1 MQTHTHTHT
10 RRVKVCSWRITTKCL
25 SSERANERA
34 SGSIENNTNMNN
46 KRGARGNLFCNWISS
61 PRSVQNNGP
70 CCCAAVQKKKRE
82 KSWNNEMLL
91 LMLLHSTRNWKS
103 RWEPSI
109 ETSRRTYVII
119 EIRRKGYWKNAA
131 ARWFSN
137 TAHTLTFRCC
147 FTVVRSLGIL
157 YAVRTFQRCTCA
169 TFICVNVIERKNKLL
184 NWNGKVRDVRN
195 QLVE

>member
-1 MQTHTHTHT
+1 MNEQTNARLVQLKTT
-10 RRVKVCSWRITTKCL
+10 RTWIIKGGHEATYFVIESRVRVVCRT
-25 SSERANERA
+25 
-34 SGSIENNTNMNN
+34 MD
-46 KRGARGNLFCNWISS
+46 
-61 PRSVQNNGP
+61 P
-70 CCCAAVQKKKRE
+70 AAALLCKKKKRE